1 MLSIVKG
8 PYLQNPTGHSMTVM
22 WKRRSLQLP
31 GWTSCMLREY
41 IADIKGTTSSQFT
54 FRYFC
59 RWVSNTDTP
68 NQRGGPRAGTTYY
81 YKVYSQHESDEIE
94 SDFYMLKTAAGQGEP
109 FSLR

>member
-22 WKRRSLQLP
+22 WKRRP
-31 GWTSCMLREY
+31 ATSRVDVLHAERIHSGHQGNY
-41 IADIKGTTSSQFT
+41 KRQFT

-68 NQRGGPRAGTTYY
+68 NQRGGPRARN
-81 YKVYSQHESDEIE
+81 H
-94 SDFYMLKTAAGQGEP
+94 LLLQGLLP
-109 FSLR
+109 A